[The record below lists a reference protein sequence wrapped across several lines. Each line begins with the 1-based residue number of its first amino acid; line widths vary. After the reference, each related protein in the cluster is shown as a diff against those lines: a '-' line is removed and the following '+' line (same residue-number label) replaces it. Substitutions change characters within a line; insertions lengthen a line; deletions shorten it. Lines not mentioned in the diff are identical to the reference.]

1 MREDI
6 VRIHESEARLNEQ
19 RTAELRGQR
28 GSLRRNQAR
37 PADWG
42 RRLRENATGQ
52 HERRVAEAEERI
64 ARRHVVIVDR
74 QERIAAQERY
84 EEGIQ
89 SPKGQTAALQEEID
103 RLQAATTR
111 AQLAADATADAQ
123 DSDPASRLEATA

>member
-1 MREDI
+1 
-6 VRIHESEARLNEQ
+6 
-19 RTAELRGQR
+19 
-28 GSLRRNQAR
+28 
-37 PADWG
+37 
-42 RRLRENATGQ
+42 
-52 HERRVAEAEERI
+52 
-64 ARRHVVIVDR
+64 VVIVDR

-89 SPKGQTAALQEEID
+89 SLKGQTAALQEEID

>member
-28 GSLRRNQAR
+28 GRLRRNQAR
-37 PADWG
+37 AADWG
-42 RRLRENATGQ
+42 RRLRQNATGQ
-52 HERRVAEAEERI
+52 HERRVAEAEERV
-64 ARRHVVIVDR
+64 ARRHVVIVDL

-84 EEGIQ
+84 EEEMQ
-89 SPKGQTAALQEEID
+89 SLNRQTAALQEEID
-103 RLQAATTR
+103 RLQAATTW
-111 AQLAADATADAQ
+111 AQVAADATADAQ